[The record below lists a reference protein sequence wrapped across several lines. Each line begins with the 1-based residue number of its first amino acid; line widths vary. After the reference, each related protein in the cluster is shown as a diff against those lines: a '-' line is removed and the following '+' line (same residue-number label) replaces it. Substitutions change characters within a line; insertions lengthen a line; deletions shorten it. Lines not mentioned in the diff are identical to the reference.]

1 MKKLLSLLIIIPF
14 FSNAQIINGIIK
26 SQIGNLPIE
35 DANAYVLHAKIGT
48 ITNDK
53 GEFSLNQKIEENDTL
68 QVSHIGHITSK
79 IAIADLK
86 KLNYIIIL
94 KDDIQNLKNVKISNR
109 NVKLKPKLHSIKLAP
124 LPTKI
129 ASFGSILNNNKIYIL
144 GGDAS
149 IKADPWEKVRQERP
163 EFTMQDYLREISFN
177 PNMFSYKKDLLIYDI
192 QNNSWE
198 DSNLK
203 FKKRAFHNLNYY
215 NGKIYVLGGK
225 RISNNGIFEYLQNEI
240 EVFDIKNQNIQVDKT
255 NPHQASN
262 AASFTYNDNIIVIGG
277 SIKMDA
283 NNEKTFT
290 NKAHQY
296 NITSGYWYELPSM
309 PVAKETSGVL
319 INDKIYLIG
328 GSNGKNTSQI
338 EFFDLKTEEW
348 HTEGEL
354 FTALERP
361 AVTFNENIIYF
372 FEDNTMYLYDIQSK
386 QLKQYIT
393 DIRLK
398 GSSMHY
404 YNNKL
409 YILGGTTQDYFSTL
423 PSDNV
428 YSIDIE
434 EFDKTQLNRI
444 KVLSSAIKVT
454 KVNL

>member
-1 MKKLLSLLIIIPF
+1 MKKLLSLLFIIPL
-14 FSNAQIINGIIK
+14 FSNAQIISGIIK
-26 SQIGNLPIE
+26 SEISNLPIE
-35 DANAYVLHAKIGT
+35 DANIYVLHAKIGT

-53 GEFSLNQKIEENDTL
+53 GEFSLNNKIKENDTL
-68 QVSHIGHITSK
+68 QISHIGHITTK
-79 IAIADLK
+79 VAIADLK
-86 KLNYIIIL
+86 KSNYIIIL
-94 KDDIQNLKNVKISNR
+94 KDDIENLNNVRISNR
-109 NVKLKPKLHSIKLAP
+109 HIKLKSKIHSVKLAS
-124 LPTKI
+124 LPTRI
-129 ASFGSILNNNKIYIL
+129 ASFGSVLNNNKIYVI

-149 IKADPWEKVRQERP
+149 FKSDPWEKVRQERP

-177 PNMFSYKKDLLIYDI
+177 PSVFSYKKDLLIYDI

-225 RISNNGIFEYLQNEI
+225 RISDNGIFEYLQNEI
-240 EVFDIKNQNIQVDKT
+240 EVFDIKNQDIKVDKT
-255 NPHQASN
+255 NPHQAAN

-283 NNEKTFT
+283 NNKKTFT
-290 NKAHQY
+290 NKVHQY

-328 GSNGKNTSQI
+328 GSNGENTSQI
-338 EFFDLKTEEW
+338 DFFDLKTEEW

-372 FEDNTMYLYDIQSK
+372 FEGNTMYLYDIKSK

-404 YNNKL
+404 YNDKL
-409 YILGGTTQDYFSTL
+409 YILGGTTQDYFSTS
-423 PSDNV
+423 PSGNV

-444 KVLSSAIKVT
+444 KVLSSGLNIAKS
-454 KVNL
+454 NL